1 MHLTRQAVSVRVRKN
16 ESKRSPVITAPI
28 MLVATNS
35 MARSTI
41 AKKIVAIIAPNNTV
55 RMFLIQQGDLLSQ
68 QFTDAIVIRRMA
80 RYTVAIPKTTHKKAG
95 VTVIA
100 AVILRKAAIMPTTM
114 LTITA
119 TVVQVFL
126 QEQSQFD
133 IYFTSRFIICLKKEI
148 SEKE

>member
-80 RYTVAIPKTTHKKAG
+80 R
-95 VTVIA
+95 
-100 AVILRKAAIMPTTM
+100 
-114 LTITA
+114 
-119 TVVQVFL
+119 
-126 QEQSQFD
+126 
-133 IYFTSRFIICLKKEI
+133 
-148 SEKE
+148 